1 MMPLALMLILAGIRW
16 PRWRVALLA
25 IFVIVGL
32 VRLHCA
38 PAQPFR
44 VSAPLVCHSPLGGI
58 VLLAS
63 PKERDMAAHARRA
76 HGAPVV
82 GGLPGRNLGQRT
94 GRGRRDSEQPTA
106 ERLSTLARPTPT

>member
-44 VSAPLVCHSPLGGI
+44 VSAHLACLVSRI
-58 VLLAS
+58 AS
-63 PKERDMAAHARRA
+63 PSVSMDEL
-76 HGAPVV
+76 PI
-82 GGLPGRNLGQRT
+82 GGLRPGPMPAL
-94 GRGRRDSEQPTA
+94 RGFVTI
-106 ERLSTLARPTPT
+106 